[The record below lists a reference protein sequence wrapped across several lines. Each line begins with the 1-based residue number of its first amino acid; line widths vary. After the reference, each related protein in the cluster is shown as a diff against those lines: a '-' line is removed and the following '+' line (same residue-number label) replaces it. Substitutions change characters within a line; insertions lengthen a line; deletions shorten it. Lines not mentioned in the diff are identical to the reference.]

1 MKEMNSFGDNNLV
14 HYEGILGVFDYD
26 PEEFEVRKIWY
37 HEYLHY
43 HGNGKSVDLPEGCT
57 DTSYMFSECK
67 LPEGF
72 SLGEHFDTSNV
83 TYMEHMFSCC
93 KLPKGFSLGDHFDT
107 SNVTDMCTMFYNC
120 VMPKGFN
127 LGEQFSTD
135 GVVSMQH
142 IFDGCTYY
150 GVDVHEFF
158 QTQNDEEIISRLK
171 N

>member
-1 MKEMNSFGDNNLV
+1 MGHK
-14 HYEGILGVFDYD
+14 
-26 PEEFEVRKIWY
+26 
-37 HEYLHY
+37 
-43 HGNGKSVDLPEGCT
+43 
-57 DTSYMFSECK
+57 
-67 LPEGF
+67 
-72 SLGEHFDTSNV
+72 FDTSNV
-83 TYMEHMFSCC
+83 VDMGGMFKDC
-93 KLPKGFSLGDHFDT
+93 KLPAGFSLGDHFDT

>member
-1 MKEMNSFGDNNLV
+1 MG
-14 HYEGILGVFDYD
+14 G
-26 PEEFEVRKIWY
+26 
-37 HEYLHY
+37 
-43 HGNGKSVDLPEGCT
+43 
-57 DTSYMFSECK
+57 MFKDCK
-67 LPEGF
+67 LPA
-72 SLGEHFDTSNV
+72 
-83 TYMEHMFSCC
+83 
-93 KLPKGFSLGDHFDT
+93 GFSLGDHFDT

-158 QTQNDEEIISRLK
+158 RHRMMKKSSLG
-171 N
+171 

>member
-1 MKEMNSFGDNNLV
+1 ML
-14 HYEGILGVFDYD
+14 
-26 PEEFEVRKIWY
+26 
-37 HEYLHY
+37 
-43 HGNGKSVDLPEGCT
+43 C
-57 DTSYMFSECK
+57 
-67 LPEGF
+67 
-72 SLGEHFDTSNV
+72 
-83 TYMEHMFSCC
+83 
-93 KLPKGFSLGDHFDT
+93 PKVLT
-107 SNVTDMCTMFYNC
+107 
-120 VMPKGFN
+120 

>member
-1 MKEMNSFGDNNLV
+1 MKEMDSFGGNNLV

-72 SLGEHFDTSNV
+72 SLGENFNTGKV
-83 TYMEHMFSCC
+83 TYMEHMFF
-93 KLPKGFSLGDHFDT
+93 LLQIT
-107 SNVTDMCTMFYNC
+107 
-120 VMPKGFN
+120 
-127 LGEQFSTD
+127 
-135 GVVSMQH
+135 
-142 IFDGCTYY
+142 
-150 GVDVHEFF
+150 
-158 QTQNDEEIISRLK
+158 
-171 N
+171 